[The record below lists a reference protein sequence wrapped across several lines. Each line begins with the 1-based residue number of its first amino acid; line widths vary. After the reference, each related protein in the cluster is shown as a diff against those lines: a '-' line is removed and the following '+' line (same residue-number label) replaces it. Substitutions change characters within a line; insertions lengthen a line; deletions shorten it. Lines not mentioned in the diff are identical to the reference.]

1 LRIVDSSE
9 YFEKALPA
17 LRKVFAKDDYY
28 DLPFAESATARALVF
43 GYKYVIEP
51 PMTDAVIIAAKKV
64 GDEGCYLSLVERS
77 PEGPNDWYIP
87 LTELAIV
94 FGEEGSPS
102 DLDKRGMDFACVLHN
117 VLYSPQGKWGVM
129 LSRFYDGFLGGTQD
143 FVDEIRRNVPGFDK
157 QVRAWIKHSYLE
169 QMYIEGNRNFDEDAT
184 LRVLTHVYGSDVARQ
199 MIREALVDL

>member
-17 LRKVFAKDDYY
+17 LRQVFAKDDYY
-28 DLPFAESATARALVF
+28 DLPFAESASARALVF

-51 PMTDAVIIAAKKV
+51 PMTDAVVTAAKKI

-77 PEGPNDWYIP
+77 TEGPNDWYIP
-87 LTELAIV
+87 LTELDTF

-102 DLDKRGMDFACVLHN
+102 NLDKLEMDFACVLHN
-117 VLYSPQGKWGVM
+117 VLYSPQGKWGIM
-129 LSRFYDGFLGGTQD
+129 LSRFYFGFLGGTQE
-143 FVDEIRRNVPGFDK
+143 FVDEIRKNVPGFDK

-169 QMYIEGNRNFDEDAT
+169 QMYIEGNRNFEEDAI
-184 LRVLTHVYGSDVARQ
+184 LRVLNHVYGTNVARK
-199 MIREALVDL
+199 MLREALADL